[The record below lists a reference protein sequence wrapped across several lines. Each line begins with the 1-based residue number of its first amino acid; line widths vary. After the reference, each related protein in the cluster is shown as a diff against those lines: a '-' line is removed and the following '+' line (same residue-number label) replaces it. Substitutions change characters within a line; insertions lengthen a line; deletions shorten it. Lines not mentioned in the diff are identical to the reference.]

1 MSYSRTAVIKKIIIY
16 ADGGSRGNPG
26 PSGAGSVVLDEKGGV
41 LAEVSKFLGH
51 STNNIAEYTAILE
64 GLKAAKKKVGV
75 KALKDMPVEI
85 RMDSELVIR
94 QLLGRYK
101 VKHPNL
107 KPLFAEV
114 VALIAQSFPHITY
127 THVPREKN
135 KLADALANQAMDSN
149 T

>member
-1 MSYSRTAVIKKIIIY
+1 MTHKKKIIIY

-26 PSGAGSVVLDEKGGV
+26 PSGAGSVVMNEKGKL
-41 LAEVSKFLGH
+41 LAEVSEFLGH
-51 STNNIAEYTAILE
+51 TTNNVAEYTAILE

-75 KALKDMPVEI
+75 KVLADMPVEI
-85 RMDSELVIR
+85 RMDSELVVR
-94 QLLGRYK
+94 QLQGRYK

-114 VALIAQSFPHITY
+114 SALISKYFPHITY

-135 KLADALANQAMDSN
+135 KIADALANLAMD
-149 T
+149 TGA